1 MIEKRYIIIILLY
14 YYFTIIILL
23 FYYYYIGPSVFI
35 LPNDSV
41 VPEFIKNKAKKII
54 RFEFV
59 LGKIAINLFYWLYL
73 PVGKKNFT
81 CRKIAQLLL

>member
-1 MIEKRYIIIILLY
+1 M
-14 YYFTIIILL
+14 IILL

-41 VPEFIKNKAKKII
+41 VPEFIKDKAKKII
-54 RFEFV
+54 RFDFFY
-59 LGKIAINLFYWLYL
+59 KIAITLFYRLCL
-73 PVGKKNFT
+73 PVGKKNVT